1 MRLRSLQ
8 QSSGFSISMN
18 WRCARVSTSN
28 RQSLLATTLADRAPI
43 ALQRIKANLNDAD
56 TNTFGEGLN
65 NEAERHAKAGRHPQM
80 GIAAAAFVGKTK
92 PDFSE
97 AGNRKEPWMMTKL

>member
-1 MRLRSLQ
+1 M
-8 QSSGFSISMN
+8 
-18 WRCARVSTSN
+18 
-28 RQSLLATTLADRAPI
+28 
-43 ALQRIKANLNDAD
+43 NDAD

-92 PDFSE
+92 PDFSK
-97 AGNRKEPWMMTKL
+97 AGSRKEPWMMTKL